1 MKNSIKKIWLVNKYA
16 MPPQYEPRLR
26 TLKFAHYL
34 QMMGYAVTIFGS
46 SSMHNMDLNLIEG
59 KEPFIV
65 RDYDDIQFVHIKT
78 CSYYKTAG
86 VKRIWSELQFHYK
99 LVHLAKLFDKPD
111 LIVASTSSQFSNPVL
126 NYAKKHGIKYI
137 REVLDIRPDNYVDFG
152 LISANNPIMKYLFW
166 VKKKEFKKSD
176 AIVSSLKGIDNY
188 FELKNWDTAHGGPID
203 LSKVYYINNGVDL
216 NEFYKWRDE
225 YILEDEDLT
234 SAKKKIVYLGSI
246 RLVNNVEQLIKAAEL
261 LTDIDDVVFLIYG
274 DGEDREP
281 LIQYCKDHNLHNVK
295 FKEKWI
301 DPKFVPYILSQSYM
315 NLLNYV
321 SSKFGKYGISASKQF
336 QYLACGR
343 PIVCNINVAY
353 SLIEERRVGISKEM
367 KDSTEYAS
375 AIRSIIDLPE
385 EEYIAICQRA
395 IETAKEFDY
404 PYLAKQ
410 MSDVIEK
417 L

>member
-1 MKNSIKKIWLVNKYA
+1 MIKKIWLVNKYA

-34 QMMGYAVTIFGS
+34 KEMGYDVTVFGS
-46 SSMHNMDLNLIEG
+46 SAMHNMDLNLIEG
-59 KEPFIV
+59 GDSYIEKY
-65 RDYDDIQFVHIKT
+65 YDDIHFIHIKSS
-78 CSYYKTAG
+78 SYQKTAG
-86 VKRIWSELQFHYK
+86 VKRIWSELEFHYR
-99 LVHLAKLFDKPD
+99 LIRLAKHFDKPD

-126 NYAKKHGIKYI
+126 NYAKRHGIKYI

-152 LISANNPIMKYLFW
+152 LISANNPIMKYLYW
-166 VKKKEFKKSD
+166 IKKKEFTKSD
-176 AIVSSLKGIDNY
+176 AIVASVKGIHDY
-188 FELKNWDTAHGGPID
+188 FKLKKWDKENGGPVD

-216 NEFYKWRDE
+216 SDFNKWKTEF
-225 YILEDEDLT
+225 ILDDPELK
-234 SAKKKIVYLGSI
+234 SSKKKIIYLGSI

-261 LTDIDDVVFLIYG
+261 LMDRDDVVFLIYG

-281 LIQYCKDHNLHNVK
+281 LIKYCAEHGLKNVV

-301 DPKFVPYILSQSYM
+301 DPKYVPYVLSQSYL

-321 SSKFGKYGISASKQF
+321 SSKFGKYGISASKLF

-353 SLIEERRVGISKEM
+353 SLIEEKQIGFSREM
-367 KDSTEYAS
+367 KDSKEYADS
-375 AIRSIIDLPE
+375 IRAIIDLPE
-385 EEYIAICQRA
+385 NEYKAMCSRA
-395 IETAKEFDY
+395 SEAAKEYDY

-410 MSDVIEK
+410 MVKVIKSVE
-417 L
+417 